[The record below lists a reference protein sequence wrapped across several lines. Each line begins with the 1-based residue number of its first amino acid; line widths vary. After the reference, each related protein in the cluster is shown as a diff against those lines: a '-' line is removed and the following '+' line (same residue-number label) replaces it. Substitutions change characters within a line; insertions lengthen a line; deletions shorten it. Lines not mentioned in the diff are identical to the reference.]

1 MKKYSELNLSIKR
14 DTITVQTPCGE
25 IEVLAFL
32 PIEDKNDLIEITLQK
47 SLEDGI
53 YNELKMEMYFHLYI
67 IYMYTNLE
75 FTEEERADELKLY
88 NELESNG
95 IIISVLGAINEY
107 EDLFHYLNIIKENNM
122 KYRYSVAGILST
134 FVQDMP
140 KNAEAMSQIID
151 NFDKEKYKEVVDF
164 AKYANGGR
172 SINSTPQIR
181 TKRIKK

>member
-67 IYMYTNLE
+67 IYMYTNSE
-75 FTEEERADELKLY
+75 FTEEERADEVKLY
-88 NELESNG
+88 NEL
-95 IIISVLGAINEY
+95 Y
-107 EDLFHYLNIIKENNM
+107 PYQ
-122 KYRYSVAGILST
+122 
-134 FVQDMP
+134 VQ
-140 KNAEAMSQIID
+140 
-151 NFDKEKYKEVVDF
+151 
-164 AKYANGGR
+164 
-172 SINSTPQIR
+172 
-181 TKRIKK
+181 